1 MRDFE
6 SREGLPY
13 LLSIG
18 LLQGFPVLMLVAFA
32 MKHLSAI
39 QYGAL
44 SYLDPATA
52 VTLGWAV
59 YGEQMLPLQ
68 WVGVFLV
75 LASSLA
81 QSLLPRRQPTRLR
94 RARA

>member
-32 MKHLSAI
+32 TKHPSAI
-39 QYGAL
+39 QYSAL
-44 SYLDPATA
+44 SYIEPASAAPARELFT
-52 VTLGWAV
+52 
-59 YGEQMLPLQ
+59 M
-68 WVGVFLV
+68 
-75 LASSLA
+75 ASV
-81 QSLLPRRQPTRLR
+81 R
-94 RARA
+94 